1 MSQNKTEGKTKE
13 ASNRK
18 SAGIS
23 MLMNKYAI
31 HIVLVVLFLVG
42 ILASDSFFTVKNI
55 TNVLRQVSVQCVL
68 AFGITILIIGGMIDL
83 SMGAVAALSGFI
95 ACSVYVSTGQLVLAL
110 LAAIVVSMACGLVNG
125 VAVTFFK
132 LPPFIATMGMDLIAR
147 GLVYIYSDGNP
158 IYQIGNFNKL
168 STSYV
173 FGIIPLPTVVMLI
186 VFLITLVLLRE
197 TMIGRQ
203 IYAVGGNEEAARA
216 SGINVEWTKIK
227 AYLISS
233 CFVAIA
239 GCLLMARLN
248 SAMPDAA
255 NGYHADAIAA
265 AVIGGTAFS
274 GGIGTASGTLIGGLI
289 VGVLGNILDLIGVQ
303 SYIQQVIRGSIIL
316 AAVAWDISSKNR
328 KVKVKRK

>member
-1 MSQNKTEGKTKE
+1 MAQSKTSGKGRG
-13 ASNRK
+13 AS
-18 SAGIS
+18 G
-23 MLMNKYAI
+23 LLNKYAI

-42 ILASDSFFTVKNI
+42 IAASDSFFTVKNI
-55 TNVLRQVSVQCVL
+55 TNVLRQVSIQCVL

-95 ACSVYVSTGQLVLAL
+95 ACSVYVATGQLILAL
-110 LAAIVVSMACGLVNG
+110 PAAVAVSMACGLVNG
-125 VAVTFFK
+125 VAVTYFS

-147 GLVYIYSDGNP
+147 GIVYIYSDGNP
-158 IYQIGNFNKL
+158 IYQIGSFNKL

-173 FGIIPLPTVVMLI
+173 FGFIPLPTIIMLI
-186 VFLITLVLLRE
+186 IFGITMILLRQ
-197 TMIGRQ
+197 TTIGRQ
-203 IYAVGGNEEAARA
+203 IYAVGGNAEAARA

-233 CFVAIA
+233 CFVAVA

-248 SAMPDAA
+248 SAMPDAGV
-255 NGYHADAIAA
+255 GYHADAIAA

-274 GGIGTASGTLIGGLI
+274 GGIGTASGTLIGALI
-289 VGVLGNILDLIGVQ
+289 VGILGNILDLVGVQ

-316 AAVAWDISSKNR
+316 AAVAWDIGSKNR